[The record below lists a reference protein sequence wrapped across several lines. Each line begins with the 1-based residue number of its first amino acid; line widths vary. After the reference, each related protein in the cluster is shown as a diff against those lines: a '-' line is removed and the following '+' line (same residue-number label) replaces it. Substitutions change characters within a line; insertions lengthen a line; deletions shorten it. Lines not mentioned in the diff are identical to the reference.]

1 MSPLPLAVDLVAI
14 ALGLLAI
21 RRALVDA
28 FNVVLLP
35 RSTRARSAY
44 VRKFFRWS
52 WRAWSNACARIP
64 SARHRDDVLA
74 VYGPF
79 SMVALFASW
88 IVLLVVGFGLLH
100 WAAGSTHSLGASVL
114 LSADM
119 FFTVGS
125 AAAALSSGLTHGL
138 GVVEAGIGFAFI
150 ALTIGYL
157 PVLYGQFS
165 AREAYIL
172 RFQVRAAPGWSAAD
186 VVTFYAGA
194 DPALLDR
201 WLREAEFWIA
211 DLMVSHNSYPMLA
224 FYRSQRE
231 NPSWLASIARD
242 PRHVLAAPRNRRG
255 PPPGRCHLRR
265 GAVLPGRHRRLARD
279 RQPRLRGARPRPAL
293 RRRRPGAPA
302 RSRQP
307 PGPTARCWPPPSSAA
322 APSSSPSSAASPAT
336 SRFPCPRSSPG
347 RWAAPPRATPR
358 RRPTTTPPGPARR
371 GEAIPPVLA
380 GGRSGAIDGG
390 RLTPR
395 PRSTS
400 YAVTSAPDRSRR
412 FNRPGV

>member
-231 NPSWLASIARD
+231 NPSWLASIAAILDTCSLLLAVDETRHQADATYAAALCFLVDIVASLEIGSRAFAVRD
-242 PRHVLAAPRNRRG
+242 RARPYAAAALAHRLDPASPRPDGQALAAAIERRRTLFE
-255 PPPGRCHLRR
+255 PELC
-265 GAVLPGRHRRLARD
+265 RLAGYLSL
-279 RQPRLRGARPRPAL
+279 PL
-293 RRRRPGAPA
+293 
-302 RSRQP
+302 P
-307 PGPTARCWPPPSSAA
+307 PLIAGPL
-322 APSSSPSSAASPAT
+322 
-336 SRFPCPRSSPG
+336 G
-347 RWAAPPRATPR
+347 
-358 RRPTTTPPGPARR
+358 GPAARHPEE
-371 GEAIPPVLA
+371 EADDDAPRTRKA
-380 GGRSGAIDGG
+380 G
-390 RLTPR
+390 
-395 PRSTS
+395 
-400 YAVTSAPDRSRR
+400 
-412 FNRPGV
+412 